1 MPDCPASGQSCPAS
15 GQSGTAVKK
24 TGKSHRTR
32 LHTLKQLRFNT
43 FISFPSPRTKSS
55 PPGTGVK
62 RYEAGKNVRKE
73 SNERQLFG
81 NKNKTSGR
89 EKYTKRIQMNDNY
102 IETKT
107 KHRAHNQ

>member
-43 FISFPSPRTKSS
+43 FISFSDYFHPLVQNHLLLAQVLKDTKQ
-55 PPGTGVK
+55 GK
-62 RYEAGKNVRKE
+62 MYEKN
-73 SNERQLFG
+73 Q
-81 NKNKTSGR
+81 T
-89 EKYTKRIQMNDNY
+89 NDNY
-102 IETKT
+102 LETKT
-107 KHRAHNQ
+107 KHRAEKNIPKEFK